1 MKKIRYGKITILILG
16 CWLLFSIVGYMG
28 KDSIYSRYTIN
39 VKKTPY
45 FVLVLQGIHDGV
57 YPWSS
62 EKQSLW
68 ERWEQLAEKEP
79 YENPGESAAA
89 TEETVQQDETE
100 TVAATETL
108 VPEEVEPPIREF
120 HEVDDSYFSDAVF
133 IGDSRTVGLHDYGGL
148 DDSTFYAT
156 VGMNIYDL
164 WTEKFC
170 EVDGQKVTL
179 EDALRARTYGKIYFQ
194 IGINEMGRGTVD
206 GFMKAYAESVAK
218 FKELQPDAVIFV
230 QAIMK
235 VTKDKS
241 DKDPIFNNPGIEERN
256 ARIAEL
262 ADNRTVFYLDVN
274 EVVCDENGALRKDIT
289 FDNIHLLGSKYDI
302 WVDYL
307 KQKGI

>member
-16 CWLLFSIVGYMG
+16 CWLLFSIVGFIG

-79 YENPGESAAA
+79 YENPGESVAA
-89 TEETVQQDETE
+89 TEETAQQVETE

-120 HEVDDSYFSDAVF
+120 HEVDNSYFSDAVF

-170 EVDGQKVTL
+170 EVDGQKETL

-206 GFMKAYAESVAK
+206 GFMKAYEESVAK

-307 KQKGI
+307 KKKGI

>member
-28 KDSIYSRYTIN
+28 KDSIYRRYTID

-79 YENPGESAAA
+79 NENPGESVAA
-89 TEETVQQDETE
+89 TEETVKQDETE
-100 TVAATETL
+100 TVTATETL

-170 EVDGQKVTL
+170 EVDGQKETL

-206 GFMKAYAESVAK
+206 GFMKAYEESVAK

-307 KQKGI
+307 KKKGI

>member
-16 CWLLFSIVGYMG
+16 CWLLFSIVGFIG

-62 EKQSLW
+62 EKQSMW

-79 YENPGESAAA
+79 HENQEESAAA
-89 TEETVQQDETE
+89 TEETAQQVETE

-120 HEVDDSYFSDAVF
+120 HEVDNSYFSDAVF

-170 EVDGQKVTL
+170 EVDGQKETL

-206 GFMKAYAESVAK
+206 GFMKAYEESVAK

-307 KQKGI
+307 KKKGI

>member
-16 CWLLFSIVGYMG
+16 CWLLFSIVGFIG

-79 YENPGESAAA
+79 YENQGESAAA
-89 TEETVQQDETE
+89 TEETVQQVETE

-108 VPEEVEPPIREF
+108 VPEEAEPPIREF
-120 HEVDDSYFSDAVF
+120 HEVDNSYFSDAVF

-170 EVDGQKVTL
+170 EVDGQKETL

-206 GFMKAYAESVAK
+206 GFMKAYEESVAK

-307 KQKGI
+307 KKKGI

>member
-16 CWLLFSIVGYMG
+16 CWLLFSIVGFIG

-79 YENPGESAAA
+79 FENQGESAAA
-89 TEETVQQDETE
+89 TEETAQQVETE

-120 HEVDDSYFSDAVF
+120 HEVDNSYFSDAVF

-170 EVDGQKVTL
+170 EVDGQKETL

-206 GFMKAYAESVAK
+206 GFMKAYEESVAK

-307 KQKGI
+307 KKKGI

>member
-79 YENPGESAAA
+79 YENPGESVAA

-100 TVAATETL
+100 TVASTETL

-120 HEVDDSYFSDAVF
+120 HEVDNSYFSDAVF

-148 DDSTFYAT
+148 DNSTFYAT

>member
-79 YENPGESAAA
+79 YENPGEGVAA

-218 FKELQPDAVIFV
+218 FKALQPDAVIFV

>member
-16 CWLLFSIVGYMG
+16 CWFLFSIVGYMG
-28 KDSIYSRYTIN
+28 KDSIYSRYTIDA
-39 VKKTPY
+39 KKTPY

-68 ERWEQLAEKEP
+68 ERWEQLAEKEQN
-79 YENPGESAAA
+79 ENPGESVAA

-100 TVAATETL
+100 TVVATETL

-170 EVDGQKVTL
+170 EVDGQKETL

-206 GFMKAYAESVAK
+206 GFMKAYEESVAK

>member
-16 CWLLFSIVGYMG
+16 CWLLFSIVGFIG

-62 EKQSLW
+62 EKQSMW
-68 ERWEQLAEKEP
+68 ERWEQLAEKES
-79 YENPGESAAA
+79 YENQGESAAA
-89 TEETVQQDETE
+89 TEETAQQVETE

-120 HEVDDSYFSDAVF
+120 HEVDNSYFSDAVF

-170 EVDGQKVTL
+170 EVDGQKETL

-206 GFMKAYAESVAK
+206 GFMKAYEESVAK

-307 KQKGI
+307 KKKGI

>member
-68 ERWEQLAEKEP
+68 ERWEQLAEKKP
-79 YENPGESAAA
+79 NENPGESVAA
-89 TEETVQQDETE
+89 TEETVKQDETE
-100 TVAATETL
+100 TVTATETL

-170 EVDGQKVTL
+170 EVDGQKETL

-206 GFMKAYAESVAK
+206 GFMKAYEESVAK

-307 KQKGI
+307 KKKGI

>member
-1 MKKIRYGKITILILG
+1 MGFI
-16 CWLLFSIVGYMG
+16 G

-79 YENPGESAAA
+79 HENQEESAAA
-89 TEETVQQDETE
+89 TEETAQQVETE

-120 HEVDDSYFSDAVF
+120 HEVDNSYFSDAVF

-170 EVDGQKVTL
+170 EVDGQKETL

-206 GFMKAYAESVAK
+206 GFMKAYEESVAK

-307 KQKGI
+307 KKKGI

>member
-28 KDSIYSRYTIN
+28 KDSIYRRYTID

-79 YENPGESAAA
+79 NENPGESVAA
-89 TEETVQQDETE
+89 TEETVKQDETE

-170 EVDGQKVTL
+170 EVDGQKETL

-206 GFMKAYAESVAK
+206 GFMKAYEESVAK

-307 KQKGI
+307 KKKGI

>member
-16 CWLLFSIVGYMG
+16 YWLLFSIVGFIG

-45 FVLVLQGIHDGV
+45 FVLVLQEIHDGV

-62 EKQSLW
+62 EKQSMW

-79 YENPGESAAA
+79 YENQGESAAA
-89 TEETVQQDETE
+89 TEETAQQVETE

-120 HEVDDSYFSDAVF
+120 HEVDNSYFSDAVF

-170 EVDGQKVTL
+170 EVDGQKETL

-206 GFMKAYAESVAK
+206 GFMKAYEESVAK

-307 KQKGI
+307 KKKGI

>member
-28 KDSIYSRYTIN
+28 KDSIYRRYTID

-79 YENPGESAAA
+79 NENPGESVAA
-89 TEETVQQDETE
+89 TEETAQQVETE

-170 EVDGQKVTL
+170 EVDGQKETL

-206 GFMKAYAESVAK
+206 GFMKAYEESVAK

-307 KQKGI
+307 KKKGI

>member
-1 MKKIRYGKITILILG
+1 MKKIRHGKITILILG
-16 CWLLFSIVGYMG
+16 CWLLFSIVGFIG

-79 YENPGESAAA
+79 YENQGESAAA
-89 TEETVQQDETE
+89 TEETAQQVETE

-120 HEVDDSYFSDAVF
+120 HEVDNSYFSDAVF

-170 EVDGQKVTL
+170 EVDGQKETL

-206 GFMKAYAESVAK
+206 GFMKAYEESVAK

-307 KQKGI
+307 KKKGI

>member
-16 CWLLFSIVGYMG
+16 CWLLFSIVGFIG

-79 YENPGESAAA
+79 NENPGESVAA
-89 TEETVQQDETE
+89 TEETVKQVETE

-170 EVDGQKVTL
+170 EVDGQKETL

-206 GFMKAYAESVAK
+206 GFMKAYEESVAK

-307 KQKGI
+307 KKKGI

>member
-28 KDSIYSRYTIN
+28 KDSIYSRYAIN

-79 YENPGESAAA
+79 YENPGESVAA

>member
-16 CWLLFSIVGYMG
+16 CWLLFSIVGFIG

-62 EKQSLW
+62 EKQSMW
-68 ERWEQLAEKEP
+68 ERWEKLAEKEP
-79 YENPGESAAA
+79 HENQGESAAA
-89 TEETVQQDETE
+89 TEETAQQVETE

-120 HEVDDSYFSDAVF
+120 HEVDNSYFSDAVF

-170 EVDGQKVTL
+170 EVDGQKETL

-206 GFMKAYAESVAK
+206 GFMKAYEESVAK

-307 KQKGI
+307 KKKGI

>member
-45 FVLVLQGIHDGV
+45 FVFVLQGIHDGV

-79 YENPGESAAA
+79 NENPGESVAA
-89 TEETVQQDETE
+89 TEETVKQDETE

-170 EVDGQKVTL
+170 EVDGQKETL

-206 GFMKAYAESVAK
+206 GFMKAYEESVAK
-218 FKELQPDAVIFV
+218 FKELQPNAVIFV

-307 KQKGI
+307 KKKGI

>member
-79 YENPGESAAA
+79 NENPGESVAA
-89 TEETVQQDETE
+89 TEETAQQVETE

-170 EVDGQKVTL
+170 EVDGQKETL

-206 GFMKAYAESVAK
+206 GFMKAYEESVAK

-307 KQKGI
+307 KKKGI

>member
-16 CWLLFSIVGYMG
+16 CWLLFSIVGFIG

-79 YENPGESAAA
+79 YENQGESAAA
-89 TEETVQQDETE
+89 TEETAQQVETE

-108 VPEEVEPPIREF
+108 VPEEVEQPIREF
-120 HEVDDSYFSDAVF
+120 HEVDNSYFSDAVF

-170 EVDGQKVTL
+170 EVDGQKETL

-206 GFMKAYAESVAK
+206 GFMKAYEESVAK

-307 KQKGI
+307 KKKGI

>member
-16 CWLLFSIVGYMG
+16 CWLLFSIVGFIG

-89 TEETVQQDETE
+89 TEETAQQVETE

-120 HEVDDSYFSDAVF
+120 HEVDNSYFSDAVF

-170 EVDGQKVTL
+170 EVDGQKETL

-206 GFMKAYAESVAK
+206 GFMKAYEESVAK

-307 KQKGI
+307 KKKGI

>member
-79 YENPGESAAA
+79 NENPGESVAA
-89 TEETVQQDETE
+89 TEETVKQDETE

-170 EVDGQKVTL
+170 EVDGQKETL

-206 GFMKAYAESVAK
+206 GFMKAYEESVAK

-307 KQKGI
+307 KKKGI

>member
-79 YENPGESAAA
+79 YENQGESAAA
-89 TEETVQQDETE
+89 TEETAQQVETE

-120 HEVDDSYFSDAVF
+120 HEVDNSYFSDAVF

-170 EVDGQKVTL
+170 EVDGQKETL

-206 GFMKAYAESVAK
+206 GFMKAYEESVAK

-307 KQKGI
+307 KKKGI

>member
-16 CWLLFSIVGYMG
+16 CWLLFSIVGFIG

-79 YENPGESAAA
+79 YEKQGESAAA
-89 TEETVQQDETE
+89 TEETAQQVETE

-120 HEVDDSYFSDAVF
+120 HEVDNSYFSDAVF

-170 EVDGQKVTL
+170 EVDGQKETL

-206 GFMKAYAESVAK
+206 GFMKAYEESVAK

-307 KQKGI
+307 KKKGI

>member
-16 CWLLFSIVGYMG
+16 CWLLFSIVGFIG
-28 KDSIYSRYTIN
+28 RDSIYSRYTIN

-68 ERWEQLAEKEP
+68 ERWEQLAEKES

-89 TEETVQQDETE
+89 TEETAQQGETE

-120 HEVDDSYFSDAVF
+120 HEVDNSYFSDAVF

-170 EVDGQKVTL
+170 EVDGQKETL

-206 GFMKAYAESVAK
+206 GFMKAYEESVAK

-307 KQKGI
+307 KKKGI

>member
-16 CWLLFSIVGYMG
+16 CWLLFSIVGFIG

-79 YENPGESAAA
+79 HENQEESAAA
-89 TEETVQQDETE
+89 TEETAQQVETE

-120 HEVDDSYFSDAVF
+120 HEVDNSYFSDAVF

-170 EVDGQKVTL
+170 EVDGQKETL

-206 GFMKAYAESVAK
+206 GFMKAYEESVAK

-307 KQKGI
+307 KKKGI

>member
-1 MKKIRYGKITILILG
+1 M
-16 CWLLFSIVGYMG
+16 
-28 KDSIYSRYTIN
+28 DN
-39 VKKTPY
+39 
-45 FVLVLQGIHDGV
+45 
-57 YPWSS
+57 
-62 EKQSLW
+62 
-68 ERWEQLAEKEP
+68 
-79 YENPGESAAA
+79 
-89 TEETVQQDETE
+89 
-100 TVAATETL
+100 
-108 VPEEVEPPIREF
+108 
-120 HEVDDSYFSDAVF
+120 SYFSDAVF

-170 EVDGQKVTL
+170 EVDGQKETL

-206 GFMKAYAESVAK
+206 GFMKAYEESVAK

-256 ARIAEL
+256 ARIASL
-262 ADNRTVFYLDVN
+262 RTTGPYFIWMVN

-289 FDNIHLLGSKYDI
+289 FDNILCLI
-302 WVDYL
+302 EV
-307 KQKGI
+307 

>member
-16 CWLLFSIVGYMG
+16 CWLLFSIVGFIG

-79 YENPGESAAA
+79 YENQGENAAA
-89 TEETVQQDETE
+89 TEETAQQVETE

-120 HEVDDSYFSDAVF
+120 HEVDNSYFSDAVF

-170 EVDGQKVTL
+170 EVDGQKETL

-206 GFMKAYAESVAK
+206 GFMKAYEESVAK

-307 KQKGI
+307 KKKGI

>member
-16 CWLLFSIVGYMG
+16 CWLLFSIVGFIG

-79 YENPGESAAA
+79 YENQGESAAA
-89 TEETVQQDETE
+89 TEETAQQVETE

-120 HEVDDSYFSDAVF
+120 HEVDNSYFSDAVF

-170 EVDGQKVTL
+170 EVDGQKETL

-206 GFMKAYAESVAK
+206 GFMKAYEESVAK

-307 KQKGI
+307 KKKGI

>member
-16 CWLLFSIVGYMG
+16 CWLLFSIVGFIG

-62 EKQSLW
+62 EKQSMW

-79 YENPGESAAA
+79 YENQGESAAA
-89 TEETVQQDETE
+89 TEETAQQVETE

-120 HEVDDSYFSDAVF
+120 HEVDNSYFSDAVF

-170 EVDGQKVTL
+170 EVDGQKETL

-206 GFMKAYAESVAK
+206 GFMKAYEESVAK

-307 KQKGI
+307 KKKGI

>member
-1 MKKIRYGKITILILG
+1 MKRIRYGKITILILG

-28 KDSIYSRYTIN
+28 KDSIYSRYTIDA
-39 VKKTPY
+39 KKTPY

-68 ERWEQLAEKEP
+68 ERWEQLAEKEQN
-79 YENPGESAAA
+79 ENPGESVAA

-170 EVDGQKVTL
+170 EVDGQKETL

-206 GFMKAYAESVAK
+206 GFMKAYEESVAK

-274 EVVCDENGALRKDIT
+274 EVACDENGALRKDIT

>member
-16 CWLLFSIVGYMG
+16 CWLLFSIVGFIG

-79 YENPGESAAA
+79 NENPGESVAA
-89 TEETVQQDETE
+89 TEETVKQDETE
-100 TVAATETL
+100 TGAATETL

-170 EVDGQKVTL
+170 EVDGQKETL

-206 GFMKAYAESVAK
+206 GFMKAYEESVAK

-307 KQKGI
+307 KKKGI

>member
-16 CWLLFSIVGYMG
+16 CWLLFSIVGFIG

-79 YENPGESAAA
+79 YENQGESAAA
-89 TEETVQQDETE
+89 TEETAQQGETE

-120 HEVDDSYFSDAVF
+120 HEVDNSYFSDAVF

-170 EVDGQKVTL
+170 EVDGQKETL

-206 GFMKAYAESVAK
+206 GFMKAYEESVAK

-307 KQKGI
+307 KKKGI

>member
-16 CWLLFSIVGYMG
+16 CWLLFSIVGFIG

-62 EKQSLW
+62 EKQSMW

-79 YENPGESAAA
+79 HENQEESVTA
-89 TEETVQQDETE
+89 TEETAQQVETE

-120 HEVDDSYFSDAVF
+120 HEVDNSYFSDAVF

-170 EVDGQKVTL
+170 EVDGQKETL

-206 GFMKAYAESVAK
+206 GFMKAYEESVAK

-307 KQKGI
+307 KKKGI